1 MLDYVRLCVMLKSQN
16 VAPRPRLRVSVAVET
31 GKESNTSASISVGH
45 GNTSTNSDF
54 GSKEVRGVRVE
65 PADVEAEPANDGSRG
80 LASSQSLVI
89 LYRVSDSAEVPK
101 RLIRTSCDAG
111 APSVPA
117 SHVRDLLATDGVDP
131 SRLLRSAA

>member
-1 MLDYVRLCVMLKSQN
+1 MEPTD
-16 VAPRPRLRVSVAVET
+16 AET
-31 GKESNTSASISVGH
+31 
-45 GNTSTNSDF
+45 
-54 GSKEVRGVRVE
+54 
-65 PADVEAEPANDGSRG
+65 EPANDGSRV

>member
-1 MLDYVRLCVMLKSQN
+1 M
-16 VAPRPRLRVSVAVET
+16 
-31 GKESNTSASISVGH
+31 
-45 GNTSTNSDF
+45 
-54 GSKEVRGVRVE
+54 E
-65 PADVEAEPANDGSRG
+65 PADVETEPANDGSRV

-111 APSVPA
+111 ATSVPA
-117 SHVRDLLATDGVDP
+117 SHVRGLLATDGVDP

>member
-1 MLDYVRLCVMLKSQN
+1 M
-16 VAPRPRLRVSVAVET
+16 
-31 GKESNTSASISVGH
+31 
-45 GNTSTNSDF
+45 
-54 GSKEVRGVRVE
+54 E

-80 LASSQSLVI
+80 LATSQSLVI

-131 SRLLRSAA
+131 SRLLRSAACDYAVGPGPDTKPDPLHNSGPDPD